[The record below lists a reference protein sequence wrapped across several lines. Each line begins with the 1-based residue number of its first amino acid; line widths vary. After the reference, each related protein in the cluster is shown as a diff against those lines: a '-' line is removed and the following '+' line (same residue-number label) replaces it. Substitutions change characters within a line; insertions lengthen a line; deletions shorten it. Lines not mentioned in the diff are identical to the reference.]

1 MSGQFK
7 ENIFYKRKSNP
18 GDTTIEGRAS
28 NGITL
33 DNTGNVFLYSSHD
46 QNIIN
51 ELTASNYTGSINISP
66 NDDKS
71 FIAILAT
78 STDSLI
84 SRSPID
90 IQMGSTNY
98 TTLNTQANPSNYIL
112 PTSSISSSISSSVTS
127 SIPTTS
133 SASLPTIEIVVPKS
147 ERRKLIDETLQNR
160 DDLIIATLELPDE
173 ENLEAVL
180 LIDEVIYT
188 QFNEPRKLITNP
200 NNNRVEATTPQ
211 NYPVITDFEK
221 LSTTDPSFYNKVKQV
236 ANEIGLSDYRA
247 LFKVIRH
254 ETAGTYSPSI
264 GNGLGYYGLIQFGSQ
279 ARKSLG
285 VTVAKLRS
293 MTRVEQMDLVKRYFL
308 YWKKALKLSTFRPV
322 DLYLATFFPAALGKP
337 DNYILQASGLTAYA
351 VATQNPVFN
360 RILKRPAGEA
370 LTVGKV
376 KQYYQ
381 IAGML

>member
-1 MSGQFK
+1 MPGEFK
-7 ENIFYKRKSNP
+7 ENIYYRRKSNP

-33 DNTGNVFLYSSHD
+33 DNTGNIFLYSSHD

-51 ELTASNYTGSINISP
+51 ELTASNYTGSIDISP
-66 NDDKS
+66 NDDRS
-71 FIAILAT
+71 FIGILST
-78 STDSLI
+78 SSDSLI
-84 SRSPID
+84 SRSPIN
-90 IQMGSTNY
+90 IQMGATNY
-98 TTLNTQANPSNYIL
+98 TTLNTQTNPNNYIL
-112 PTSSISSSISSSVTS
+112 PTSGISGISGTS
-127 SIPTTS
+127 GTS
-133 SASLPTIEIVVPKS
+133 GSFGTSGELLPSIEITAPKS
-147 ERRKLIDETLQNR
+147 ERRKLIDETLKDR

-173 ENLEAVL
+173 EDLGAVL
-180 LIDEVIYT
+180 LIDEIIYT
-188 QFNEPRKLITNP
+188 QFNQPRKLITNP

-221 LSTTDPSFYNKVKQV
+221 FSSTDPSFYNKVKQV
-236 ANEIGLSDYRA
+236 ANEIGLSDYKA
-247 LFKVIRH
+247 LFKVMRH

-264 GNGLGYYGLIQFGSQ
+264 GNGLGYYGLIQFGSD
-279 ARKSLG
+279 ARKTLG
-285 VTVAKLRS
+285 VTVDKLRA

-308 YWKKALKLSTFRPV
+308 YWKKALKLSSFRPV
-322 DLYLATFFPAALGKP
+322 DLYLATFFPAALGKS
-337 DNYILQASGLTAYA
+337 DDYILQAQGLTAYA

-360 RILKRPAGEA
+360 KILKRPAGEA